1 MIEQLLA
8 ETDKQMEVRG
18 LAKKS
23 DDKKEFFKGQ
33 IKALLDP
40 DAQLVK
46 LISTFFVLSLFFLS
60 L

>member
-1 MIEQLLA
+1 MTEQLLA

-40 DAQLVK
+40 DNQLVK
-46 LISTFFVLSLFFLS
+46 LISMFFFLS
-60 L
+60 PSL